1 MKKKN
6 SDALKHA
13 IKASH
18 TEYTSVLR
26 LIGEIMQTIL
36 TTKQI
41 IYLPVYASLYSAHR
55 TSHNTKK
62 KENYSVRPCNC
73 ENYFE
78 IHYDWNI
85 ICKKTY
91 RPTHIY
97 LPWRVP
103 GIAKRAFQNKL
114 FFFCFIYIVSCHIYK
129 EQMSNKA
136 KTDNKKKKKNNHKQ
150 SQGLEAENDQDF
162 IH

>member
-1 MKKKN
+1 MRQKIQGQVKKKN

-41 IYLPVYASLYSAHR
+41 IYLPVYASLYSAHG

-78 IHYDWNI
+78 IHCD
-85 ICKKTY
+85 
-91 RPTHIY
+91 
-97 LPWRVP
+97 
-103 GIAKRAFQNKL
+103 
-114 FFFCFIYIVSCHIYK
+114 
-129 EQMSNKA
+129 
-136 KTDNKKKKKNNHKQ
+136 
-150 SQGLEAENDQDF
+150 
-162 IH
+162 